1 VLIRERFP
9 CHLTYSIIR
18 FFFFPFVVVF
28 GVILCI
34 FSIPFL
40 GAPKPFDF
48 SPLIAFSL
56 CYAILFSAPFFILKI
71 TKLSENPTE
80 ESYVPENSNPLP
92 KSKIEIVSMVIILS
106 SMVGV
111 SIFAIRS
118 VIQQISNIAA
128 SSGFQNLS
136 VLTVTI
142 YLSIA
147 SSLFIGA
154 FAFLFYYSS
163 ADLLKPAKANLR
175 KLQNKNSLKFY
186 PKTRCCFT

>member
-1 VLIRERFP
+1 
-9 CHLTYSIIR
+9 
-18 FFFFPFVVVF
+18 VVF

-40 GAPKPFDF
+40 GATKPFDF
-48 SPLIAFSL
+48 SPLVAFSL

-147 SSLFIGA
+147 SSLFIGV

-175 KLQNKNSLKFY
+175 KLQNKNSLKF
-186 PKTRCCFT
+186 